1 MISIFSLEKN
11 EIKKLLAGKV
21 DVRIEGKNLDYLL
34 YGDDEKIL
42 DALGEYRAYV
52 YSISGKPLV
61 DTFCDIVKEYE
72 IKFSV
77 AESLT
82 GGMIA
87 DRIIAVPGISDYM
100 KEGIVCYSNES
111 KHLRLGVDN
120 SLFST
125 VGAVSEEVAM
135 EMVKGQTEY
144 GVSLAMS
151 TTGIAGPTGY
161 SLEKPCG
168 LTYIGTKLFS
178 EIVVNRYVFSGDRQ
192 AVREKA
198 TNVCIGNA
206 VVLLMKRLNVEL
218 N

>member
-1 MISIFSLEKN
+1 MISVFSLEKD
-11 EIKKLLAGKV
+11 EIKKLLLGKV
-21 DVRIEGKNLDYLL
+21 DARIDGNNLDYVL

-42 DALGEYRAYV
+42 QALGKYKTCV
-52 YSISGKPLV
+52 YSISGKSLV
-61 DTFCDIVKEYE
+61 ETFCDIVKEYE

-87 DRIIAVPGISDYM
+87 DKIISISGISDYM
-100 KEGIVCYSNES
+100 KEGLVCYSNES

-125 VGAVSEEVAM
+125 VGAVSEEVAR

-151 TTGIAGPTGY
+151 TTGIAGPTGF

-168 LTYIGTKLFS
+168 LTYIGTKLFN

-206 VVLLMKRLNVEL
+206 VVLLMKRLNIEL